1 MRRSLGK
8 CGGDMC
14 TFRDLDGFIACER
27 GECTGMRGKALPH
40 LEISR
45 GAICRVGLAGL
56 TRESEDRRVVGY
68 PAEWVIRGKR
78 EVKGISAFPL
88 LYPMHP
94 RSWILCL

>member
-1 MRRSLGK
+1 
-8 CGGDMC
+8 
-14 TFRDLDGFIACER
+14 
-27 GECTGMRGKALPH
+27 MRGKALPH

-56 TRESEDRRVVGY
+56 TRETEDRRVVGY

-88 LYPMHP
+88 IISHASPKLDSLSLSLGNVGFTEP
-94 RSWILCL
+94 S